1 MRKHLRISWQS
12 KEANRTNTTMKQ
24 LWVEKYRPNTVAD
37 YVFRDENQKA
47 QVEQWIKDKSIPHLL
62 LSGSP
67 GIGKTTLAKMLLNEM
82 GINDFDVLTANGSK
96 EGRKIEWV
104 DKLISFCQI
113 IPFGPFKVVLID
125 EADYLN
131 PNSTQPAL
139 RNLMEDYSHSV
150 RFIMTCNYPNKII
163 PALHSR
169 CQGFHIE
176 TVDRDEFT
184 ARVATILLK
193 ELIDIDIDTLDTYVK
208 ATYPDMRK
216 CINLVQMNSGTGV
229 LVSPDKD
236 DKSQSDWR
244 LSMVQLFKQGKISEA
259 RKLVCKNARPE
270 EMEEIYR
277 WLYDNLEL
285 ISKDEAVQDKI
296 VLVIKQGLVDHVSVA
311 DAEINLAATL
321 IRIANLV

>member
-1 MRKHLRISWQS
+1 
-12 KEANRTNTTMKQ
+12 
-24 LWVEKYRPNTVAD
+24 
-37 YVFRDENQKA
+37 
-47 QVEQWIKDKSIPHLL
+47 
-62 LSGSP
+62 
-67 GIGKTTLAKMLLNEM
+67 MLLNEM

-285 ISKDEAVQDKI
+285 ISKDEAIQDKI